1 MSIEIGQDAPDFAL
15 KGILDTKAV
24 ELSHFRGKSNVVL
37 FFFPLAFSS
46 VCTDEFCSLRDDVS
60 QYDGFDAKVLGISV
74 DSPFA
79 LAAWAKEF
87 DYPFDLLSDFNRQV
101 SPQYDSLYEE
111 LMGFKGVSKRS
122 AFVIDKAG
130 KIRYAEVCPS
140 PGDLPSFDK
149 IRATLAT
156 LS

>member
-1 MSIEIGQDAPDFAL
+1 MSIEVGQEAPDFAL
-15 KGILDTKAV
+15 KGILDTRPVA
-24 ELSHFRGKSNVVL
+24 LSQFREQSNVVL

-60 QYDGFDAKVLGISV
+60 QYDGLDAKVLGISV

-87 DYPFDLLSDFNRQV
+87 DYPFDLLSDFNREV
-101 SPQYDSLYEE
+101 SPLYDSLYEE

-130 KIRYAEVCPS
+130 KIRYAEVCPT
-140 PGDLPSFDK
+140 PRDLPNFDK
-149 IRATLAT
+149 IRATLAR